1 MAGRFGT
8 GSFGDGA
15 VGFPKPGAVFSWMAQ
30 QCDARADASRGAASR
45 LIRRVDAGSV
55 SGGKL
60 AKKGQPNAC
69 DKAAWRDDLRSDGGL
84 RTSGATVAASS
95 VVGLERGLAMDVRPH
110 EAHG

>member
-1 MAGRFGT
+1 MAGRLGM
-8 GSFGDGA
+8 
-15 VGFPKPGAVFSWMAQ
+15 GFPKPGAVFSWMAQ

-69 DKAAWRDDLRSDGGL
+69 DKAALRDHLRSDGGL
-84 RTSGATVAASS
+84 RLLLPSRSLSEAVNKWNRGA
-95 VVGLERGLAMDVRPH
+95 LL
-110 EAHG
+110 